1 MTEFD
6 ENFNAGDGTSS
17 SSNKET
23 TLPQDDDSDEVPI
36 EVESLCMNC
45 FKNGITK
52 LKGLNIPF
60 YKQGNFSHIEFKN
73 MGAEHGQ
80 LTHWGYRRPSPL
92 PSWKLLKGSCMKNRF
107 RQKAARHKVPKT
119 GCRPLPSRLPPKL
132 ASAVLNICNGHF
144 MLIWI
149 LNL

>member
-1 MTEFD
+1 MTDFAKTMTEFD

-17 SSNKET
+17 SSNKAT

-52 LKGLNIPF
+52 LKSLNIPF

-80 LTHWGYRRPSPL
+80 LTH
-92 PSWKLLKGSCMKNRF
+92 
-107 RQKAARHKVPKT
+107 
-119 GCRPLPSRLPPKL
+119 
-132 ASAVLNICNGHF
+132 
-144 MLIWI
+144 
-149 LNL
+149 